1 MTILTR
7 LFTDSKSARASSS
20 TATSSYCRH
29 TATAP
34 RARSSALLSV
44 RVARKRLARRS
55 AIGLALLCEL
65 VVLNEQTRLP
75 ISSLRYGVVKF
86 IARTDVHMLAACS
99 LGTLTTLLLDVDGWD
114 RQAQR
119 SSSAAQGG
127 LLSWWILGKE
137 GWTF

>member
-1 MTILTR
+1 
-7 LFTDSKSARASSS
+7 
-20 TATSSYCRH
+20 
-29 TATAP
+29 
-34 RARSSALLSV
+34 
-44 RVARKRLARRS
+44 VARKRLARRS

-119 SSSAAQGG
+119 SSSAAAGRPLVVVDFG
-127 LLSWWILGKE
+127 E
-137 GWTF
+137 GRMDFLTSTPG